1 MIHLRVVSPGDV
13 TNRLV
18 TQLESHPGVMSLVVL
33 EGVTRSPVGDAVE
46 FDLMSAEANEV
57 LAELRN
63 LELDERGS
71 IVIERGDSYL
81 SARAD
86 RIARTEPAFANNSPI
101 WEDAEARIR
110 SLGAYPPSWYA
121 LLVIAGLIAAVGILT
136 NSQILIVAAMVV
148 CPEYSAIINVSLGW
162 RTREVPRV
170 RSGLVTLVVGFA
182 ITIGVTVVFALVVR
196 AFDLQP
202 VLFEHGVRPVSNLI
216 NSPNAFSVVVAVLA
230 GIVGVVS
237 LTEAR
242 ANALIGVFISVTT
255 IPAAADIAVS
265 SAFGSWREV
274 RGSFI
279 QLVLNVGILI
289 AVGAA
294 GLVLQRRLWD
304 RIESRVRYC

>member
-13 TNRLV
+13 TDRLV

-33 EGVTRSPVGDAVE
+33 EGVTRSPAGDAVE
-46 FDLMSAEANEV
+46 FDVMTSEANDV
-57 LAELRN
+57 LAELRR
-63 LELDERGS
+63 LDLDERGS

-110 SLGAYPPSWYA
+110 SLGAYPPSWFA
-121 LLVIAGLIAAVGILT
+121 LLAIAGLIAAVGILT

-148 CPEYSAIINVSLGW
+148 SPDYSALINVALGW
-162 RTREVPRV
+162 RAREWPRA
-170 RSGLVTLVVGFA
+170 RAGLVTLTVGFA
-182 ITIGVTVVFALVVR
+182 ITIGVTTFFALGVR
-196 AFDLQP
+196 ALDLQP
-202 VLFEHGVRPVSNLI
+202 VLFEHGIRPVSNLI
-216 NSPNAFSVVVAVLA
+216 NSPSGFSVIVAVLA
-230 GIVGVVS
+230 GVVGVVS

-265 SAFGSWREV
+265 SAFGRWHEA
-274 RGSFI
+274 RGSFV
-279 QLVLNVGILI
+279 QLILNLGILI
-289 AVGAA
+289 AIGAA
-294 GLVLQRRLWD
+294 GLVLQRRMWD
-304 RIESRVRYC
+304 RIDRRRR

>member
-13 TNRLV
+13 THRLV
-18 TQLESHPGVMSLVVL
+18 TQLESHRGVMSLVVL

-46 FDLMSAEANEV
+46 FDVMTAEANEV
-57 LAELRN
+57 LAELRR

-71 IVIERGDSYL
+71 IVIESGGSYL
-81 SARAD
+81 SARAE
-86 RIARTEPAFANNSPI
+86 RVGRAEPTFANNSPI

-110 SLGAYPPSWYA
+110 SLGSYPPSWFA
-121 LLVIAGLIAAVGILT
+121 LLVIGGLIAAVGILT

-148 CPEYSAIINVSLGW
+148 SPEYGAIINVALGW
-162 RTREVPRV
+162 RARDWPRA
-170 RSGLVTLVVGFA
+170 RDGLVTLIVGFA
-182 ITIGVTVVFALVVR
+182 ITIGVTAVFALVIR

-202 VLFEHGVRPVSNLI
+202 TLFERGVRPVSNLI
-216 NSPNAFSVVVAVLA
+216 NSPNAFSVIVAVLA
-230 GIVGVVS
+230 GVVGVVS

-265 SAFGSWREV
+265 SAFGSWPEA

-279 QLVLNVGILI
+279 QLLLNLGILI
-289 AVGAA
+289 AIGAG
-294 GLVLQRRLWD
+294 GLVLQRQMWD
-304 RIESRVRYC
+304 RIDRRVR